1 MMEIEKYLDKL
12 VGEGKRHVLM
22 IVTPKGS
29 YPTQFSRDDYTR
41 LENAILDKPNS
52 YIDLF
57 EQEVPEIMQ
66 FTAFRL
72 FLKPIICD
80 KERLYD
86 NSLTMVNRLKKDQ
99 ITSFFV
105 TKYYYDNVPSGKLTE
120 EEAINEG
127 LILAE
132 QFLVKYPINNF
143 DFASVKLGK
152 DSDEANI
159 LIKLDFKNDSNEHYF
174 EYVYI
179 Y

>member
-1 MMEIEKYLDKL
+1 MSITKYLEKL
-12 VGEGKRHVLM
+12 DGKGKRHVLM

-29 YPTQFSRDDYTR
+29 YPTQFSRDDYTD

-57 EQEVPEIMQ
+57 EHEVPEIMQ

-86 NSLTMVNRLKKDQ
+86 KSITRVNRLKKDQ
-99 ITSFFV
+99 IISFFV
-105 TKYYYDNVPSGKLTE
+105 TKHFYNNVPSGELAE
-120 EEAINEG
+120 EEAIKEG
-127 LILAE
+127 ITSAE
-132 QFLVKYPINNF
+132 QFLEKYPVNNF
-143 DFASVKLGK
+143 DFASMELGK
-152 DSDEANI
+152 DSAEANI
-159 LIKLDFKNDSNEHYF
+159 LIKLNFKNSSNEHYF
-174 EYVYI
+174 DYVYI

>member
-1 MMEIEKYLDKL
+1 MMAIQKYLEKL
-12 VGEGKRHVLM
+12 EGEGKRHVLM

-29 YPTQFSRDDYTR
+29 YPTQFSRDDYTS
-41 LENAILDKPNS
+41 LENAILDKPNA

-57 EQEVPEIMQ
+57 EQDVAEIMQ

-80 KERLYD
+80 KERLFD
-86 NSLTMVNRLKKDQ
+86 NSITMVNRLKKDQ
-99 ITSFFV
+99 IISFFV
-105 TKYYYDNVPSGKLTE
+105 TKHFYDNVPSGKLTE

-127 LILAE
+127 LTLAE
-132 QFLVKYPINNF
+132 QFLVKYPVNNF
-143 DFASVKLGK
+143 EFASVKLGK

-159 LIKLDFKNDSNEHYF
+159 LIKLDFKNDSNQYYF
-174 EYVYI
+174 DYVYI